1 MSPASLFSP
10 QKKHR
15 LPVSFL
21 SSLVLGTCLLLN
33 TNLAA
38 SAIISQDPFA
48 TFTDNGANPAPD
60 IELKDRIGSE
70 AFTQATIKP
79 GKEGLAN
86 LEKMARDAIEKYPNS
101 GLAYEVL
108 GTALFYS
115 GDMDEALVAFS
126 KASQLE
132 PEQAGPW
139 IKLGIVQME
148 LGKLVEAEASLLSAL
163 GIKANNRIA
172 NQRLGLLYEYQKKN
186 NLAIEHLQKG
196 LEGTGNNYLGVAPN
210 LAQLLNKQRRY
221 PEAIEKLAPRAPLTL
236 ASADVH
242 VILAASYMGAGEY
255 EKARERFTRAVEL
268 QPDNKE
274 YQLGLAISQRRS
286 NQLAAAAATLKQ
298 LASKYS
304 DWTSVYLEQGDL
316 ALANDDVAQAE
327 AAFATAVSKG
337 TNAALIDYKIA
348 NYYIA
353 NKKPADAIK
362 RLRSGMQKGVAQV
375 RTYTLLAELERSQNN
390 LDAGLDT
397 LRAGIEKF
405 PDNSLL
411 QFRTGS
417 ELAAMRR
424 YDESLPYF
432 EKAIQLKP
440 QNPDVLRAY
449 SLVQT
454 KLGKTKAA
462 AETAGKLYSVR
473 GEAIPEAL
481 FYATLLQQD
490 KQLAEAAAI
499 YQKVLA
505 QDSGNLVALN
515 NLATLHAEQGKLD
528 AAEKTARQAHGLA
541 KNNPQIMDTLGWI
554 LYQQR
559 KYSEALV
566 ILLNAADL
574 APEAAVIH
582 YHTGVVYEASGNTKA
597 AKKVFEKALS
607 LDTNSYWVKDARQR
621 LAAIP

>member
-1 MSPASLFSP
+1 MSPASLFFP

-15 LPVSFL
+15 LPVGFFSA
-21 SSLVLGTCLLLN
+21 LVLGTCLLLN
-33 TNLAA
+33 ASSAA
-38 SAIISQDPFA
+38 SAIITQDPFVA
-48 TFTDNGANPAPD
+48 FTDNGASPAPD
-60 IELKDRIGSE
+60 IELKNRIGSE

-86 LEKMARDAIEKYPNS
+86 LEKMARDAIAQYPKS
-101 GLAYEVL
+101 GLAHEVL

-115 GDMDEALVAFS
+115 GDLDGALGAFS

-139 IKLGIVQME
+139 TKLGIVQME
-148 LGKLVEAEASLLSAL
+148 LNKLADAEASLLRAL
-163 GIKANNRIA
+163 AINTSNRIA

-196 LEGTGNNYLGVAPN
+196 LEGTGSNYLGVAPN

-221 PEAIEKLAPRAPLTL
+221 KEAIEKLVPRAPLTL
-236 ASADVH
+236 TSADVH
-242 VILAASYMGAGEY
+242 VILAASYMGEGEY

-274 YQLGLAISQRRS
+274 YQLGLATSQRLS
-286 NQLAAAAATLKQ
+286 NQLVAAAATLKQ
-298 LASKYS
+298 LAMRHPE
-304 DWTSVYLEQGDL
+304 WISVYIEQGDL
-316 ALANDDVAQAE
+316 ALANGDMAQAE
-327 AAFATAVSKG
+327 TAFATAVSKG
-337 TNAALIDYKIA
+337 ADAAFIDYKIA
-348 NYYIA
+348 NYYLA

-362 RLRSGMQKGVAQV
+362 RLRSGMQKGIA
-375 RTYTLLAELERSQNN
+375 RAKSYTLLAELERSQNN
-390 LDAGLDT
+390 VEAGLDA

-405 PDNSLL
+405 PNNSLL
-411 QFRTGS
+411 QFRMGS

-424 YDESLPYF
+424 YDESVPYF

-449 SLVQT
+449 SLVQS

-462 AETAGKLYSVR
+462 AETAGELYSVR
-473 GEAIPEAL
+473 GEAVPEAL

-490 KQLAEAAAI
+490 KQLPEAAAI

-505 QDSGNLVALN
+505 QDAGNLVALN
-515 NLATLHAEQGKLD
+515 NLATLQAEQGNLD
-528 AAEKTARQAHGLA
+528 TAEKTARQAHGLA
-541 KNNPQIMDTLGWI
+541 KTNPQIMDTLGWI

-566 ILLNAADL
+566 ILINAADL
-574 APEAAVIH
+574 APQVAVIH
-582 YHTGVVYEASGNTKA
+582 YHAGVVYDASGNTRA
-597 AKKVFEKALS
+597 AKKSLEKALS
-607 LDTNSYWVKDARQR
+607 LDTNSYWVQDAKQR
-621 LAAIP
+621 VAAIR